1 MSKIKLYDN
10 NHTGLIADITFSA
23 LTGGSTYLGAHTIP
37 YTFAIDY
44 PYGTYSLFYS
54 QWAQTCSVTITEPE
68 PFISTWRTTSPNET
82 IYLPIYNGGI
92 YNFIVDWGD
101 GNIETIT
108 SYLNNS
114 HEYAVAGDYTV
125 TISGTIE
132 GWSFYYYNTSRL
144 NIIEILQWG
153 QLKLGNLLAYYF
165 YSCENLILTGVTDVP
180 NLSNTTNLSYMFRS
194 CSSLTFVTNINNWDV
209 SNVQNMSGMFMQA
222 TLFNSDIS
230 NWDVSNVNTME
241 GMFVN
246 TQFNQPLSGWNVS
259 NVQNMAVMFGSTPFN
274 QPLNNWE
281 RTNSPDTST
290 LSGVTNMTA
299 MFGQTTLFNS
309 DISNWN
315 VSNVQNMSSMFQ
327 TSPFNGDISNWNV
340 SNVTNMQQMFMQ
352 SFVFNQDL
360 SGWDVSNVNNMIR
373 MFNNAI
379 QFNQDLSSWCV
390 ANILSLPANFDT
402 GASSWVL
409 PRPVWGTCPFISTWR
424 TTSPNETIGL
434 PLTPDGNYNFT
445 VNWGDGNIETITS
458 YLNNSHEYAV
468 AGDYRVTISGT
479 IDGWS
484 FYVNIYNLYYGT
496 PTKIINVLQWGNL
509 KLGTRGG
516 GFFGTNNLT
525 LSGVTDILNLQDSY
539 NLSYL
544 FKDSSI
550 QNVNRINEWNVSDV
564 NTMEGMFWNAHQFNS
579 NISTWNTKGVT
590 NMELMFSAAYDF
602 NSDIS
607 NWNVS
612 NVQEMTGMFDV
623 ASNFNADISNWNVA
637 NVIFMGS
644 MFFNAFQFNQD
655 LSSWCVANI
664 LSLPV
669 DFDTG
674 ASSWV
679 LPRPV
684 WGTCPFISTWRTTS
698 PNETIGLPLTP
709 DGNYNFTVNW
719 GDGNIETITSYLNNS
734 HEYAVAGDYRVTIS
748 GTIDGWSFYVNIYN
762 LYYGTPTKIINVLQW
777 GNLKLGTRGGG
788 FFGTN
793 NLTLSGVT
801 DILNLQDSY
810 NLSYLFKDSSIQNVN
825 RINEWNVSDVN
836 TMEGMFWN
844 AHQFNSNISTWNTKG
859 VTNMELMFSAAYDFN
874 SDISNWNVSN
884 VQEMTGMFDVAS
896 NFNADISNWNVANVI
911 FMGSMFFNAFQF
923 NQDLSSWCV
932 ANILSLPVDF
942 DTGALSWTLPRP
954 VWGTCPFVSTWR
966 TITPNE
972 TIGLPLTPVGNYNFT
987 VNWGDGNIET
997 ITDYTNNTHTYLTPG
1012 DYKVTISGTI
1022 DGWSFFDENVPEYYG
1037 TPTKIINVL
1046 QWGNLKL
1053 GNLQYNFA
1061 FTTNLTLD
1069 SVSDIL
1075 NLQGVTTLGAMFLN
1089 SSISSVNRINEW
1101 DVSNV
1106 NNLGSMFGNATSFNQ
1121 PLTGWNVSN
1130 VTTMGNMFQGATS
1143 FNGDISNWDVSS
1155 VDYMGLM
1162 FFSATSFNGDI
1173 SNWNVSNVQNMSSMF
1188 RTSPFNGDISNW
1200 NVSNVIVMRNMFENA
1215 TLFNQDLSP
1224 WCVSNI
1230 PSLPTDFD
1238 NQAFSWV
1245 LPRPIWGTCPL
1256 IITFNPDGTR
1266 DTTWI
1271 VSSGSKGDNFDMT
1284 VNWGDGQISA
1294 YTGSNNYQPV
1304 HTYLSGTFDA
1314 IITVSDESKI
1324 KTFNFRP
1331 SGLDNFVS
1339 SILRLSRFI
1348 NLNTLNLAVNIIV
1361 DINDILPLPSL
1372 LTVLRMDANN
1382 MITFNPA
1389 SPLPSSLQ
1397 FLILY
1402 DNPMI
1407 TFNPTL
1413 PLPSSLQSL
1422 SLNDNLLGEFNPALP
1437 LPSSLQ
1443 YLDLQ
1448 GNYLPTSEVNNV
1460 LINLSGTS
1468 VNGGELYLSVQTPPA
1483 CPTGDGIIAQNHL
1496 VNDLGWTVTVD
1507 TGCPVTG
1514 VFRFS
1519 VNSVGGSFNGIGVYS
1534 DLSDFTA
1541 TVNWGDGVTETI
1553 TSTGNNYRF
1562 EHTYVG
1568 TQVFNG
1574 TISFNDVNLI
1584 TEIDFGWP
1592 DGFNTNITSINISKF
1607 TQLIYLNTQYNLEF
1621 TELDISKNV
1630 NLLTL
1635 NCGANKLDTN
1645 QLNNILI
1652 NLSNAG
1658 LSNGTVELG
1667 NQNPI
1672 ACPSG
1677 DGILAQNHLV
1687 NDLGWTVTVDTGCP

>member
-390 ANILSLPANFDT
+390 ANILSLPAN
-402 GASSWVL
+402 
-409 PRPVWGTCPFISTWR
+409 
-424 TTSPNETIGL
+424 
-434 PLTPDGNYNFT
+434 
-445 VNWGDGNIETITS
+445 
-458 YLNNSHEYAV
+458 
-468 AGDYRVTISGT
+468 
-479 IDGWS
+479 
-484 FYVNIYNLYYGT
+484 
-496 PTKIINVLQWGNL
+496 
-509 KLGTRGG
+509 
-516 GFFGTNNLT
+516 
-525 LSGVTDILNLQDSY
+525 
-539 NLSYL
+539 
-544 FKDSSI
+544 
-550 QNVNRINEWNVSDV
+550 
-564 NTMEGMFWNAHQFNS
+564 
-579 NISTWNTKGVT
+579 
-590 NMELMFSAAYDF
+590 
-602 NSDIS
+602 
-607 NWNVS
+607 
-612 NVQEMTGMFDV
+612 
-623 ASNFNADISNWNVA
+623 
-637 NVIFMGS
+637 
-644 MFFNAFQFNQD
+644 
-655 LSSWCVANI
+655 
-664 LSLPV
+664 
-669 DFDTG
+669 FDTG